1 MSIRNFVPTIWSANV
16 ETALR
21 KQLVYGGPVV
31 ANRNYEGEIRSA
43 GDTVKITSVGRPT
56 IQDYVPGSTAIN
68 PEPLNTG
75 QRVFQVDQAK
85 YFAFEV
91 DDVDAAQAAGDF
103 MPAATS
109 EAGYGMSDMIDR
121 YVAGLHTQIPGSG
134 ISVSLDLTPTDWR
147 TEAAKAYDDVLVAL
161 SVKLDEQ
168 DVPEEGRYAV
178 VPPWFYGLLRRDG
191 RFIEADKSA
200 NAGALRTGMVGD
212 AAGLTILR
220 SNNTPNPTG
229 SDFVITAG
237 TSAAI
242 TFASQITEIEAYRPE
257 SSFSDAV
264 KGLQV
269 YGAKV
274 ARPDCIVKATVTRG

>member
-21 KQLVYGGPVV
+21 KTLVYGGPMV

-91 DDVDAAQAAGDF
+91 DDVDKAQAQGDF
-103 MPAATS
+103 MPAATG
-109 EAGYGMSDMIDR
+109 EAGYGMSDVVDR
-121 YVAGLHTQIPGSG
+121 FVAGLHTQIPASG
-134 ISVSLDLTPTDWR
+134 LTASIDMDTTTWS
-147 TEAAKAYDDVLVAL
+147 TEAGKAYDDVLVAL
-161 SVKLDEQ
+161 SVLLDEQ
-168 DVPEEGRYAV
+168 NVPEEGRYAV
-178 VPPWFYGLLRRDG
+178 VPPWFYGVLRRDG

-212 AAGLTILR
+212 AAGFTILR
-220 SNNTPNPTG
+220 SNNVPNPSG
-229 SDFVITAG
+229 DEHVITAG
-237 TSAAI
+237 TSTAI

-264 KGLQV
+264 KGLSV

-274 ARPDCIVKATVTRG
+274 VRPDCIVKATVTRG